1 MMLLLAMSPVADRG
15 TDMNFPSTILLV
27 EDNPGDARLVKEVS
41 EDLGLEDLLSTVT
54 TGSDALDFVNQRGE
68 YTDAPSTNL
77 IILDWHLPDMAGE
90 VVLEELNSDPA
101 HNHIPVIVTTG
112 SVSEQEIRKIY
123 KMGANACLMK
133 PTGPEELKKIIQA
146 FETFWLSV
154 ARLPRADTEVQ

>member
-1 MMLLLAMSPVADRG
+1 MSPGADRD
-15 TDMNFPSTILLV
+15 TDVNSHSTILLV

-41 EDLGLEDLLSTVT
+41 EDLGLADLLSIVT

-90 VVLEELNSDPA
+90 VVLEEMNSDPA

-112 SVSEQEIRKIY
+112 SVPKQEVRKIY
-123 KMGANACLMK
+123 KQNANGCLMK
-133 PTGPEELKKIIQA
+133 PGDPEELKKIIQA

-154 ARLPRADTEVQ
+154 ARLPRADTEEQ